1 MIIWKKTSL
10 KKQGQGD
17 TAYEKERVI
26 IEKA

>member
-1 MIIWKKTSL
+1 MKIWKKLVL

-26 IEKA
+26 IETA